1 MDDRQFNSILD
12 YFHLSF
18 KGYKKVRKGVKK
30 RLVRHMQKLQCPTV
44 KAYLDK
50 ISNNPELCHECRLIL
65 TVSISRFFRDRM
77 VWKTISTDMFP
88 VFEKAGQEV
97 VYAWSAGCARGEEP
111 YSLKILWEKAKTRGL
126 KMPCLHLLASD
137 INPDYLAAALKGTYG
152 KTSVKEVR
160 ELDRN
165 TYFTVRKKQFSVK
178 SFLKK
183 DIHWEKIDLCHT
195 LPEQQFDLIFLRNNI
210 LTYLGDKEKIALFKR
225 IVHQMKPGGFLVK
238 GTHEVLPEIGASFS
252 KAFGQDCILQITG

>member
-44 KAYLDK
+44 KAYLNK
-50 ISNNPELCHECRLIL
+50 ISNRPELCHECRLIL

-77 VWKTISTDMFP
+77 VWKTISADMLPFF
-88 VFEKAGQEV
+88 VQTGQDT

-111 YSLKILWEKAKTRGL
+111 YSLKILWEKAKALGL
-126 KMPCLHLLASD
+126 KRPCLNLLASD

-152 KTSVKEVR
+152 KTSVKEVS
-160 ELDRN
+160 ELDRY
-165 TYFTVRKKQFSVK
+165 TFFDVRKKQFSVK
-178 SFLKK
+178 PILKK
-183 DIHWEKIDLCHT
+183 DIHWKQIDLCHT

-210 LTYLGDKEKIALFKR
+210 LTYLGEKERSTVFKF
-225 IVHQMKPGGFLVK
+225 IVRQLKPGGFLVK
-238 GTHEVLPEIGASFS
+238 GAHEVLPEIGVTFS
-252 KAFGQDCILQITG
+252 KAFGQDCILQLTG